1 MAILAV
7 IFIILFVIVAFIMS
21 FFVLIQDEQGDSI
34 GGLFG
39 GGSSASPFGASS
51 NSMMVRI
58 TAVLGTLFM
67 VLSLAVAFF
76 VKTPAADNVEKAAKL
91 KQGKTLEGDWFT
103 PGEDQSIQGNDL
115 VIPEE

>member
-7 IFIILFVIVAFIMS
+7 IFIVLFVIISFIMS
-21 FFVLIQDEQGDSI
+21 FFVLVQDEQGDSI

-58 TAVLGTLFM
+58 TAILGASFM
-67 VLSLAVAFF
+67 ILSLAVALV
-76 VKTPAADNVEKAAKL
+76 VKTPATDNVENAAIK
-91 KQGKTLEGDWFT
+91 KQAQDNTTDWFA
-103 PGEDQSIQGNDL
+103 PKEDVDTQGSDL
-115 VIPEE
+115 LIPEE